1 MEASYNPS
9 ENIIIVNKES
19 FDAKLKQFIAD
30 GISWLRLVTD
40 FDQTLTKAYVNDC
53 KGSSTFGVLHES
65 EFVSTALISKSQ
77 ANYEYYSKI
86 ERDQLISLE
95 DKKRY
100 MDEWWEDALLN
111 ITQECISRDNF
122 VSMTECSNLQFRNGI
137 WELITLKNRFDFP
150 FMIVSAGIGEIIKSA
165 FHLFA
170 KEQEID
176 EEFFNKIFILSNL
189 GIYNER
195 NVLVGFESPTQTIMN
210 KDENI
215 KKRYEKTSMHFI

>member
-1 MEASYNPS
+1 
-9 ENIIIVNKES
+9 
-19 FDAKLKQFIAD
+19 
-30 GISWLRLVTD
+30 
-40 FDQTLTKAYVNDC
+40 
-53 KGSSTFGVLHES
+53 
-65 EFVSTALISKSQ
+65 
-77 ANYEYYSKI
+77 
-86 ERDQLISLE
+86 
-95 DKKRY
+95 

-170 KEQEID
+170 NEKEID
-176 EEFFNKIFILSNL
+176 EEILNKIFILSNL

-215 KKRYEKTSMHFI
+215 KKRYEKTSMYFI